1 MATDKVEPINY
12 SYFIASIILL
22 IMCYY
27 FLKSTQSQLHDKNLI
42 ENDAQKKTI
51 KVRTA
56 KGEICMDPNIFEMH
70 MNRMKDNIME
80 LNTQFSEKDCGEL
93 KKYLDKTK
101 NNTAEYI
108 NINTNHSHL
117 TPVGHNSDFCDI
129 TKQPKLINDIIL
141 EKRELL
147 KHKLD
152 SNIKNTDS
160 TKTDNIQHSILELL
174 IDIDI
179 ILLLVK
185 SSMCKN
191 GKLDFSLIDTMMLEL
206 YKNKCADIQ
215 PNIQKNNEY
224 KLNLEMPKLTN
235 EGFTPEPAFR
245 NVDGDQKLLDDY
257 EYLYKNNSIIKPT
270 NNKSRVKQIYNNKS
284 VSHNINKD
292 FIDTEPKIIA
302 TFPNQSYKF
311 LNPIIT
317 LNNIDMQSIN
327 RELIDYD
334 SRTSLAS

>member
-1 MATDKVEPINY
+1 MGDKIEPINY

-22 IMCYY
+22 IICYY
-27 FLKSTQSQLHDKNLI
+27 FLKSTQSQLHEKNLI
-42 ENDAQKKTI
+42 ENDTQQKTI

-80 LNTQFSEKDCGEL
+80 LNTQFSDKECGEL

-101 NNTAEYI
+101 NNTSEYI
-108 NINTNHSHL
+108 NINTNHLHL
-117 TPVGHNSDFCDI
+117 PSIGHNSDFCDKN
-129 TKQPKLINDIIL
+129 KQSKLINDVIL

-152 SNIKNTDS
+152 STIKNTDS
-160 TKTDNIQHSILELL
+160 TKTDTIQHSILELL

-206 YKNKCADIQ
+206 YKNKCSNIQ

-224 KLNLEMPKLTN
+224 KLNLEVPNLTN

-245 NVDGDQKLLDDY
+245 KLDGDQNSVVDY
-257 EYLYKNNSIIKPT
+257 EYLYKNNSTIKPT
-270 NNKSRVKQIYNNKS
+270 DNKSRVKQIYDNKS

-302 TFPNQSYKF
+302 TFPKQSYKF
-311 LNPIIT
+311 LNPILT

>member
-1 MATDKVEPINY
+1 MDTNKVEPVNY

-22 IMCYY
+22 IICYY
-27 FLKSTQSQLHDKNLI
+27 FLKSTQSKLHDKNLI

-51 KVRTA
+51 KVQTA

-117 TPVGHNSDFCDI
+117 TPDGHNSDFCDI

-191 GKLDFSLIDTMMLEL
+191 GKLDFSLIDTLMVEL
-206 YKNKCADIQ
+206 YKNKCSDIQ
-215 PNIQKNNEY
+215 PNIQKNRKY
-224 KLNLEMPKLTN
+224 KLNLEIPNLN
-235 EGFTPEPAFR
+235 NDGFTPEPAFR
-245 NVDGDQKLLDDY
+245 KLDGDQKLIDEY
-257 EYLYKNNSIIKPT
+257 EYLYKNNSNIKPT
-270 NNKSRVKQIYNNKS
+270 NNKSRVKQIYDNKS

-302 TFPNQSYKF
+302 TFPNQSQKF

-317 LNNIDMQSIN
+317 LNNIDKQYID